1 MQSIPPFDLLSL
13 KENLFWNQ
21 TSLSTPQRPLIIY
34 DYNVLCLQT
43 KFESRLVFSVFIFFQ
58 NMFQCESKK
67 CYRKRTVCV
76 WTILNTTIW
85 FTFVFKPEILQ
96 KIKTKKAFPYVVFA
110 QHERALIDW
119 NGNNN
124 PERKSSKSSLVW
136 YEDLKPL
143 AWIIKEN
150 FSVDRRI

>member
-1 MQSIPPFDLLSL
+1 MQFIPPFDLLSL

-21 TSLSTPQRPLIIY
+21 TSLSTPQRRLIIY

-58 NMFQCESKK
+58 NICFRVNRRSVTGKGLH
-67 CYRKRTVCV
+67 V
-76 WTILNTTIW
+76 WTILNIW
-85 FTFVFKPEILQ
+85 FTFVSNPTFS
-96 KIKTKKAFPYVVFA
+96 TKLKRKGFSLRSFCTSRQSFNWLKQQQY
-110 QHERALIDW
+110 
-119 NGNNN
+119 N
-124 PERKSSKSSLVW
+124 PKRKSSKSSLVW
-136 YEDLKPL
+136 YDDLKPL